1 MLELTIEQPLLWHNE
16 LMAEQLEDRLLR
28 VDIYDLE
35 NELDSI
41 KARLDLLPT
50 QRELTHVAFLAFLA
64 GAALVLIGITVLSR
78 LV

>member
-1 MLELTIEQPLLWHNE
+1 
-16 LMAEQLEDRLLR
+16 LR